1 MDEGGGVPARY
12 RAFISYSHQDAAA
25 GRRLH
30 RRLERYVVPKRL
42 VGRTTARGPVPRRL
56 GPIFRDREDLPAADN
71 LSEEVRAALA
81 GSASLIVICSP
92 GARQSPWVAREIEL
106 FRSLHPDRPVLAALI
121 EGTPADAFPETLAD
135 GAREPLAA
143 DLQPTGDG
151 PRLGFLKLVAGVVG
165 VGLDE
170 LVQRDAQRR
179 LRAVT
184 AVTGMAL
191 AGMLAMALLTA
202 AAIGARREAERQRA
216 EAEGM
221 VEFMLTDLR
230 DTLEGV
236 GRLDALDAV
245 SQRALAYCAAQEL
258 DRLPP
263 KSRELCAL
271 ARLSRGTVLQAR
283 GDLDAAMEQFNL
295 GRAITVVLLADNP
308 NNPDRMWAHAQSE
321 QAVGELA
328 FEEMRSKQE
337 LSASEAYEASKR
349 ARAAFEAYRALA
361 DRLVELKPENAEY
374 LREAGFAHGNL
385 CSLAQADPPDPAEAL
400 EHCGIALT
408 RMRAAVAASPR
419 PDDFA
424 LDVANRH
431 GWLADAWRFNGD
443 DAKARENRLAEEVI
457 VLRLMQNDPDN
468 MKVRLRWVAVQ
479 RALAALEY
487 SAGRP
492 DLARRRFEAALRR
505 AEAMVAHD
513 PTNEDWA
520 ALRRKAADDLVVLD
534 QLERERQQ

>member
-1 MDEGGGVPARY
+1 MGEDCGGPARY

-42 VGRTTARGPVPRRL
+42 VGRATTRGPVPRKL
-56 GPIFRDREDLPAADN
+56 GPIFRDREDLPAADS

-81 GSASLIVICSP
+81 GSASLIVVCSP
-92 GARQSPWVAREIEL
+92 AARQSPWVAREIAL

-121 EGTPADAFPETLAD
+121 AGTPADAFPEPLAD

-151 PRLGFLKLVAGVVG
+151 PRLGFLKLVAGIVG

-184 AVTGMAL
+184 AVTGLAL

-202 AAIGARREAERQRA
+202 TAIGARREAERQRA

-245 SQRALAYCAAQEL
+245 NARALRYCEGQDL

-263 KSRELCAL
+263 DSLERCARVL
-271 ARLSRGTVLQAR
+271 LTIGTDLQTRGE
-283 GDLDAAMEQFNL
+283 LDAAVRQFDQA
-295 GRAITVVLLADNP
+295 RRTTAALLAADPDNS
-308 NNPDRMWAHAQSE
+308 DRIWAHAQSE
-321 QAVGELA
+321 AALGELA
-328 FEEMRSKQE
+328 FARQRPD
-337 LSASEAYEASKR
+337 EAR
-349 ARAAFEAYRALA
+349 RAFEAYRTLA
-361 DRLVELKPENAEY
+361 ERLAERGPDNAEY
-374 LREAGFAHGNL
+374 LREAGFAYGNL
-385 CSLAQADPPDPAEAL
+385 CSLALVEPPRPAEAL
-400 EHCGIALT
+400 QRCRTALA
-408 RMRAAVAASPR
+408 RMQAAVAASPR
-419 PDDFA
+419 PDAYA
-424 LDVANRH
+424 LDLANRH
-431 GWLADAWRFNGD
+431 AWLADAWRFSGD
-443 DAKARENRLAEEVI
+443 DGKARDHRLAEEAI
-457 VLRLMQNDPDN
+457 VQRLALKDPAN
-468 MKVRLRWVAVQ
+468 MEVRLRWVAVQ

-487 SAGRP
+487 SAGQSG
-492 DLARRRFEAALRR
+492 LARRRFEAALAG
-505 AEAMVAHD
+505 AEAMVTHEPA
-513 PTNEDWA
+513 NEQWA
-520 ALRRKAADDLVVLD
+520 ALRRKAADDLVALD
-534 QLERERQQ
+534 RLERERLQ

>member
-1 MDEGGGVPARY
+1 MDEGDDGPARY

-30 RRLERYVVPKRL
+30 RRLERYVLPKRL
-42 VGRTTARGPVPRRL
+42 VGRATPRGPIPRRL

-81 GSASLIVICSP
+81 GSASLIVVCSP
-92 GARQSPWVAREIEL
+92 AAKQSPWVAREVAL

-121 EGTPADAFPETLAD
+121 AGAPADAFPHSLVDA
-135 GAREPLAA
+135 AREPLAA
-143 DLQPTGDG
+143 DLQAAGDG
-151 PRLGFLKLVAGVVG
+151 PRLGFLKLVAGIVG

-236 GRLDALDAV
+236 GRLDAMDVVNA
-245 SQRALAYCAAQEL
+245 RALKYCEAQNL
-258 DRLPP
+258 SPLPP
-263 KSRELCAL
+263 DSRERCARVL
-271 ARLSRGTVLQAR
+271 LMIGTDLQTLGEFDEAADKFDQAR
-283 GDLDAAMEQFNL
+283 RTTAA
-295 GRAITVVLLADNP
+295 LLAADPDNAH
-308 NNPDRMWAHAQSE
+308 RIWAHAQSE

-328 FEEMRSKQE
+328 FARQRPG
-337 LSASEAYEASKR
+337 EAQ
-349 ARAAFEAYRALA
+349 AAFETYRALA
-361 DRLVELKPENAEY
+361 DRLAQRGPTNAIY

-385 CSLAQADPPDPAEAL
+385 CSLALAEPRRPAEAL
-400 EHCGIALT
+400 TECRIALA
-408 RMRAAVAASPR
+408 RMEAAAAAAAV
-419 PDDFA
+419 PDLYA
-424 LDVANRH
+424 LDLANRH
-431 GWLADAWRFNGD
+431 AWLADAWRENGD
-443 DAKARENRLAEEVI
+443 DTKAREQRLAEEVI
-457 VLRLMQNDPDN
+457 IRRLLAKDPAN
-468 MKVRLRWVAVQ
+468 MEVRLREVALY
-479 RALAALEY
+479 RALASLEFT
-487 SAGRP
+487 AGRP
-492 DLARRRFEAALRR
+492 DLARQRLEAALKG
-505 AEAMVAHD
+505 ADAMVAHE
-513 PTNEDWA
+513 PANEQWA
-520 ALRRKAADDLVVLD
+520 ALRRKTADNLVVLE
-534 QLERERQQ
+534 QMERERLQ